1 LGRGHNLPMFEEN
14 DLVKNLVPAVREQ
27 IKSPETPFVKKAL
40 DRLIADGE
48 EEAEA
53 EMMLALCLADESNRM
68 FIDKRGFD
76 LKRYQELLDAL
87 PELPEG

>member
-1 LGRGHNLPMFEEN
+1 MFEED

-27 IKSPETPFVKKAL
+27 MESPETPFVKKAME
-40 DRLIADGE
+40 RLISDGE
-48 EEAEA
+48 DEAEA
-53 EMMLALCLADESNRM
+53 EMMIALCLADESNRM

-87 PELPEG
+87 PNLPEG

>member
-1 LGRGHNLPMFEEN
+1 MGNGHSAYMFEED

-27 IKSPETPFVKKAL
+27 LESPDTRFVKKAME
-40 DRLIADGE
+40 RLLADGE
-48 EEAEA
+48 ESSEA
-53 EMMLALCLADESNRM
+53 EMMIALCLADESNRM
-68 FIDKRGFD
+68 FIDKRDFD

>member
-1 LGRGHNLPMFEEN
+1 MFEED

-27 IKSPETPFVKKAL
+27 MESPETPFVKKAME
-40 DRLIADGE
+40 RLISDGE
-48 EEAEA
+48 DETEA
-53 EMMLALCLADESNRM
+53 EMMIALCLADESNRM

-87 PELPEG
+87 PNLPEG